1 MDTSMLLPIINNA
14 ALLLATGILFN
25 FFYFEINL
33 NMRLKSIATGVIIGI
48 IGITLMLNPWE
59 LYPGLFYDTRSILLS
74 IAGLFFGFIP
84 AIIGAFI
91 ASSYRLYLGGIG
103 AVTGITVIWCSV
115 ILGLLWRQFHERLL
129 KIFGNFDLYVF
140 GILVHIV
147 MLMCM
152 LLLPWPY
159 AFEVI
164 KNISIPVMLVYPIG
178 TVLLGSL
185 LNNQLSYK
193 KTQETLK
200 ENEVLLRNF
209 IDNVPVGMFRISS
222 EGKVIQVN
230 SEMVHILG
238 LKTSEEA
245 IDYLE
250 NIGEK
255 IFVNSVYREEI
266 ITRIQREGFIENFEC
281 EFLRRDGVH
290 SWLLIN
296 IRKNYINDTN
306 HFELYGFALDI
317 NERKKAEKELL
328 NAKLE
333 AESANRAKSQFLAN
347 MSHELRTPLNAI
359 IGFSDILCNKMFG
372 EITEKQLKYA
382 NNIKESGMHLLD
394 LINDILDLSKIEAGK
409 MELQCENF
417 SLKAL
422 FDEINILVS
431 PMASKKNVSIRI
443 ENQIDSD
450 TIFADKTKLMQIML
464 NLLGNAIKFSQDYGN
479 IVIIAEKSN
488 DEIRISVSD
497 SGIGIPESRLV
508 DIFDPFVQVDSSNK
522 RKYGGTG
529 LGLTLVK
536 RYVEMHKG
544 NIWVKSEEG
553 KGSTFTFTIKD
564 QAKYEKQDQY
574 QEDKSIAMNDMDF
587 D

>member
-1 MDTSMLLPIINNA
+1 
-14 ALLLATGILFN
+14 
-25 FFYFEINL
+25 
-33 NMRLKSIATGVIIGI
+33 MRLKSIATGVIIGI

>member
-422 FDEINILVS
+422 FDEIKILVS

-443 ENQIDSD
+443 KNQIDSD

-508 DIFDPFVQVDSSNK
+508 DIFDPFVQVDISNK

>member
-1 MDTSMLLPIINNA
+1 MDTSMLLPIINNV

-422 FDEINILVS
+422 FDEIKILVS

-443 ENQIDSD
+443 KNQIDSD